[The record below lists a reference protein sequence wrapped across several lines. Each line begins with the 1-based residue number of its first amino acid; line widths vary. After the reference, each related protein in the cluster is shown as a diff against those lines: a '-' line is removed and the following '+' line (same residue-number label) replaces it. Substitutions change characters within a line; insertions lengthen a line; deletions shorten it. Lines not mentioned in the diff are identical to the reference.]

1 MGAETMISR
10 PKGAAAGVGW
20 VPPELTVIVPSYK
33 ERDNLAPLYDKL
45 AAALAG
51 IAWEMIVVDDN
62 SPDGTADVARALARK
77 HSNAR
82 IIHRIGRRGLSSAVI
97 EGMAASAATYVAV
110 IDADHQHDER
120 ILPQMLAAMGDNE
133 IAVGSRYIGGG
144 SAGAGLSTTREAG
157 SRFATQLSQ
166 LLAGVELSDPMS
178 GFFLM
183 RREIFTEIAPELS
196 NEGFKIL
203 LDIIVTAKRLRG
215 RRGETFR
222 IAEVPY
228 TFRARHAGESKMS
241 SIIVVQFL
249 GLLMNKLSRG
259 LLPSSFLLFSLVG
272 ASGVLVHLA
281 LLWLTHETLGFNF
294 TNSQI
299 TATLVAMTTNFL
311 LNNELTYA
319 DRRLRGSRFWIGLL
333 SFYAVCSIGA
343 LANLSVAAWIY
354 EANTDLWLAGLTG
367 AAMSVVFNYSVT
379 RVFTW
384 R

>member
-1 MGAETMISR
+1 MGADTTMSR
-10 PKGAAAGVGW
+10 PAVAGAGW
-20 VPPELTVIVPSYK
+20 VPPELSVIVPSYK
-33 ERDNLAPLYDKL
+33 ERDNIEPLYDKL
-45 AAALAG
+45 ATALAG
-51 IAWEMIVVDDN
+51 TAWEMIVVDDN
-62 SPDGTADVARALARK
+62 SPDGTSDVARALSRK
-77 HSNAR
+77 YPNAR

-120 ILPQMLAAMGDNE
+120 ILPQMLAQMANNE

-144 SAGAGLSTTREAG
+144 SAGQGLSTTREAG

-166 LLAGVELSDPMS
+166 MLAGVELSDPMS

-183 RREIFTEIAPELS
+183 RRDLFTEIVPELS

-203 LDIIVTAKRLRG
+203 LDIIVTAKRARE
-215 RRGETFR
+215 RRGEQFR

-249 GLLMNKLSRG
+249 GLLVNKLSRG
-259 LLPSSFLLFSLVG
+259 WLPSTFLLFSLVG

-281 LLWLTHETLGFNF
+281 VLWLTHEQMGFNF
-294 TNSQI
+294 ANSQL
-299 TATLVAMTTNFL
+299 TATLVAMTTNYV

-319 DRRLRGSRFWIGLL
+319 DRRLRGGRFWLGLL

-354 EANTDLWLAGLTG
+354 AADTNLWLAGLTG